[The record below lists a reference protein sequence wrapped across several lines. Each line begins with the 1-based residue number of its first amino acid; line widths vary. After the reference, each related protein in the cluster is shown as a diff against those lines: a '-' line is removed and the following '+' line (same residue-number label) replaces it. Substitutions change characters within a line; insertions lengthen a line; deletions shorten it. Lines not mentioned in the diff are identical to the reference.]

1 MALKAN
7 KSATRHLRPHA
18 VSTRM
23 RVRGRS
29 VARRT
34 FHSLGNP
41 QYRRFWVSLIVL
53 MAGVNMQMLAR
64 GQLAWDLTNDTFMVA
79 LVGSAFAPPILIFSV
94 FGGTFADRWNRK
106 KMIQYSQLA
115 ICVIAGFV
123 GFTIYMGWISIWI
136 LMVAGFAQGM
146 GWSFMMP
153 ARQSIIPQLVSKN
166 EITNAI
172 ALSASGMAL
181 MTLSGPGLGG
191 LAYAWI
197 GPANTYFLITGL
209 MFIAFL
215 MMSGVRVT
223 GDAVSKRQREEKVLS
238 AVWEGL
244 RYSARNKTI
253 LILFILLLS
262 TTMTSM
268 SFRSLMPAQVDLI
281 FGGDELELGILMSM
295 IGVGALLGSL
305 FIAGLTENVRRGI
318 ILLLATGMSAM
329 AILVSTFVSIFFVGM
344 VAMMVLGLGD
354 AGRRSLNA
362 SLLME
367 QADEEH
373 RGRVMGIYMLNFGLT
388 PIGAIPLGILAEATD
403 IRVAFAVAGCVLAA
417 SVLLT
422 WVMTPRIRRL

>member
-1 MALKAN
+1 
-7 KSATRHLRPHA
+7 
-18 VSTRM
+18 M

-34 FHSLGNP
+34 FHSLGN
-41 QYRRFWVSLIVL
+41 QAYRRFWVSLIVL

-64 GQLAWDLTNDTFMVA
+64 GQLAWDLTNDTFLVA
-79 LVGSAFAPPILIFSV
+79 LVGSAFAPPILLFSV
-94 FGGTFADRWNRK
+94 FGGTFADRWDRK
-106 KMIQYSQLA
+106 KMIQYSQFA
-115 ICVIAGFV
+115 ICIVAGSV
-123 GFTIYMGWISIWI
+123 GVAIWQGWISIWI
-136 LMVAGFAQGM
+136 LMVAGFAQGVC
-146 GWSFMMP
+146 WSFMMP
-153 ARQSIIPQLVSKN
+153 ARQSIIPQLVSKS

-181 MTLSGPGLGG
+181 MTLSGPGIGG

-197 GPANTYFLITGL
+197 GPAKTYFLIAGL

-215 MMSGVRVT
+215 LMGGVKVT
-223 GDAVSKRQREEKVLS
+223 GDPVSKKRREENVLN

-253 LILFILLLS
+253 LVLFILLLS

-268 SFRSLMPAQVDLI
+268 SFRSLMPAQVGI
-281 FGGDELELGILMSM
+281 VFGGGPRELGILMSM
-295 IGVGALLGSL
+295 IGVGALFGSL

-318 ILLLATGMSAM
+318 VLLLATGISAL
-329 AILVSTFVSIFFVGM
+329 AILVSTFVSIFI
-344 VAMMVLGLGD
+344 VAMFAMMFLGLGD

-388 PIGAIPLGILAEATD
+388 PIGAIPLGILARETS
-403 IRVAFAVAGCVLAA
+403 IQLAFAVAGCVLLT
-417 SVLLT
+417 SVILT
-422 WVMTPRIRRL
+422 WVLTSRIRSL

>member
-1 MALKAN
+1 
-7 KSATRHLRPHA
+7 
-18 VSTRM
+18 M

-34 FHSLGNP
+34 FHSLSNP
-41 QYRRFWVSLIVL
+41 AYRRFWVSLIVL

-64 GQLAWDLTNDTFMVA
+64 GQLAWELTNDTFMVA

-94 FGGTFADRWNRK
+94 FGGAFADRWDRK

-115 ICVIAGFV
+115 ICCIAGLV
-123 GFTIYMGWISIWI
+123 GLAIYTGVISIWI

-215 MMSGVRVT
+215 MMSGVTVT
-223 GDAVSKRQREEKVLS
+223 GEAVSKKRREEKVLS

-244 RYSARNKTI
+244 RYSARNRTI
-253 LILFILLLS
+253 LILFMLLLA

-281 FGGDELELGILMSM
+281 FGGGPTELGILMSM

-305 FIAGLTENVRRGI
+305 FIAGLTENVQRGVV
-318 ILLLATGMSAM
+318 LLVCTGLSAA
-329 AILVSTFVSIFFVGM
+329 AILVSTFVAFFFIAM
-344 VAMMVLGLGD
+344 FAMMVLGLGD

-362 SLLME
+362 SMLME
-367 QADEEH
+367 QADEDH

-403 IRVAFAVAGCVLAA
+403 IRVAFAVAGIILAVA
-417 SVLLT
+417 VLLT
-422 WVMTPRIRRL
+422 WVLTPRIRNL

>member
-1 MALKAN
+1 
-7 KSATRHLRPHA
+7 
-18 VSTRM
+18 M

-34 FHSLGNP
+34 FHSLGNSA
-41 QYRRFWVSLIVL
+41 YRRFWVSLIVL

-64 GQLAWDLTNDTFMVA
+64 GQLAWELTNDTFMVA

-94 FGGTFADRWNRK
+94 FGGTFADRWDRK
-106 KMIQYSQLA
+106 KMIQYSQLV
-115 ICVIAGFV
+115 ICCIAGLV
-123 GFTIYMGWISIWI
+123 GLAIYSGVISIWI
-136 LMVAGFAQGM
+136 LMLAGFAQGM

-166 EITNAI
+166 EMTNAI

-215 MMSGVRVT
+215 MMSGVTVT
-223 GDAVSKRQREEKVLS
+223 GNAAPSKRRENVLTD
-238 AVWEGL
+238 VWDGL
-244 RYSARNKTI
+244 RYSARNRTI
-253 LILFILLLS
+253 LILFMLLLA

-281 FGGDELELGILMSM
+281 FGGGARELGILMSM

-305 FIAGLTENVRRGI
+305 FIAGLTENVRRGVV
-318 ILLLATGMSAM
+318 LLVCTGLSAV
-329 AILVSTFVSIFFVGM
+329 AILVSTFVAFFVI
-344 VAMMVLGLGD
+344 AMLAMTVLGLGD

-362 SLLME
+362 SMLME
-367 QADEEH
+367 QSDEEH

-403 IRVAFAVAGCVLAA
+403 IRVAFAVAGIILALA
-417 SVLLT
+417 VLLT
-422 WVMTPRIRRL
+422 WVLTPRIRNL

>member
-1 MALKAN
+1 
-7 KSATRHLRPHA
+7 
-18 VSTRM
+18 
-23 RVRGRS
+23 
-29 VARRT
+29 
-34 FHSLGNP
+34 
-41 QYRRFWVSLIVL
+41 
-53 MAGVNMQMLAR
+53 MQMLAR

>member
-1 MALKAN
+1 
-7 KSATRHLRPHA
+7 
-18 VSTRM
+18 M
-23 RVRGRS
+23 RVSGRS

-34 FHSLGNP
+34 FHSLGNSA
-41 QYRRFWVSLIVL
+41 YRRFWFSLIIL

-64 GQLAWDLTNDTFMVA
+64 GQLAWDLTHDTFLVA
-79 LVGSAFAPPILIFSV
+79 LVGSAFAPPILLFSV
-94 FGGTFADRWNRK
+94 FGGTFADRWDRK
-106 KMIQYSQLA
+106 KMIQYSQFA
-115 ICVIAGFV
+115 ICIVAGSV
-123 GFTIYMGWISIWI
+123 GVAIWQGWISIWI
-136 LMVAGFAQGM
+136 LMVAGFGQGVC
-146 GWSFMMP
+146 WSFMMP
-153 ARQSIIPQLVSKN
+153 ARQSIIPQLVSKS

-181 MTLSGPGLGG
+181 MTLSGPGIGG

-197 GPANTYFLITGL
+197 GPANTYFVIAGL

-215 MMSGVRVT
+215 LMGGVKIT
-223 GDAVSKRQREEKVLS
+223 GEASSKKNREVKVLS
-238 AVWEGL
+238 AVWDGL

-253 LILFILLLS
+253 LVLFILLLS

-268 SFRSLMPAQVDLI
+268 SFRSLMPAQVGLI
-281 FGGDELELGILMSM
+281 FGGGPPELGILMSM
-295 IGVGALLGSL
+295 IGVGALFGSL
-305 FIAGLTENVRRGI
+305 FVAGLTANVRRGV
-318 ILLLATGMSAM
+318 ILLAATGLSAM
-329 AILVSTFVSIFFVGM
+329 AILVSSFVTIFFVAM

-403 IRVAFAVAGCVLAA
+403 IRVSFAVAGCILAA
-417 SVLLT
+417 SVILT
-422 WVMTPRIRRL
+422 WVLTPRIRRL

>member
-1 MALKAN
+1 
-7 KSATRHLRPHA
+7 
-18 VSTRM
+18 M
-23 RVRGRS
+23 RLRGRS

-34 FHSLGNP
+34 FHSLGNSA
-41 QYRRFWVSLIVL
+41 YRRFWFSLIVL

-94 FGGTFADRWNRK
+94 FGGTFADRWDRK
-106 KMIQYSQLA
+106 KMIQYSQFA
-115 ICVIAGFV
+115 ISIVAGTV
-123 GFTIYMGWISIWI
+123 GVAIWQGWISIWF
-136 LMVAGFAQGM
+136 LMVAGFAQGVC
-146 GWSFMMP
+146 WSFMMP
-153 ARQSIIPQLVSKN
+153 ARQSIIPQLVSKS

-191 LAYAWI
+191 LAYAWL

-209 MFIAFL
+209 MLIAFV
-215 MMSGVRVT
+215 MMAGVKIT
-223 GDAVSKRQREEKVLS
+223 GEAAALKRRQEAVLKE
-238 AVWEGL
+238 VWEGL
-244 RYSARNKTI
+244 QYSARNRTI
-253 LILFILLLS
+253 LILFMLLLA

-268 SFRSLMPAQVDLI
+268 SFRSLMPAQVDII
-281 FGGDELELGILMSM
+281 FGGGPRELGILMSM

-305 FIAGLTENVRRGI
+305 FIAGLTDNMRRGI
-318 ILLLATGMSAM
+318 VLLAATGLSAA
-329 AILVSTFVSIFFVGM
+329 AILVSTFVSIFFVAM
-344 VAMMVLGLGD
+344 IAMMVLGLGD

-362 SLLME
+362 AMLME

-417 SVLLT
+417 AVLLT
-422 WVMTPRIRRL
+422 WVLTPRIRRL

>member
-1 MALKAN
+1 MASKAD
-7 KSATRHLRPHA
+7 KPAVRHLRPHA

-29 VARRT
+29 AARRT

-41 QYRRFWVSLIVL
+41 AYRRFWVSLIIL
-53 MAGVNMQMLAR
+53 MAGVNMQMMAR
-64 GQLAWDLTNDTFMVA
+64 GQLAWDLTNDTFQVA

-94 FGGTFADRWNRK
+94 FGGAFADRWDRK

-115 ICVIAGFV
+115 ICGIAGFV
-123 GFTIYMGWISIWI
+123 GFTIYMEWISIWI
-136 LMVAGFAQGM
+136 LMAAGFAQGM

-166 EITNAI
+166 EVTNAI

-191 LAYAWI
+191 LAYGWL
-197 GPANTYFLITGL
+197 GPANTYFIITGL

-215 MMSGVRVT
+215 MMSGVNIT
-223 GDAVSKRQREEKVLS
+223 GEAVSKKRREEKVLS

-244 RYSARNKTI
+244 RYSARNRTI
-253 LILFILLLS
+253 LILFMLLLA

-268 SFRSLMPAQVDLI
+268 SFRSLMPAQVELI
-281 FGGDELELGILMSM
+281 FEGGPRQLGILMSM

-305 FIAGLTENVRRGI
+305 FIAGLTENVQRGVV
-318 ILLLATGMSAM
+318 LLVCTGLSAA
-329 AILVSTFVSIFFVGM
+329 AILVSTFVAFFVI
-344 VAMMVLGLGD
+344 AMFAMTVLGLGD

-362 SLLME
+362 AMLME

-403 IRVAFAVAGCVLAA
+403 IRVAFAVAGIVLAVA
-417 SVLLT
+417 VLLT
-422 WVMTPRIRRL
+422 WTLTPRIRRL

>member
-1 MALKAN
+1 
-7 KSATRHLRPHA
+7 
-18 VSTRM
+18 
-23 RVRGRS
+23 
-29 VARRT
+29 
-34 FHSLGNP
+34 
-41 QYRRFWVSLIVL
+41 

-64 GQLAWDLTNDTFMVA
+64 GQLAWDLTHDTFQVA

-94 FGGTFADRWNRK
+94 FGGAFADRWNRK

-115 ICVIAGFV
+115 ICVIAGSV
-123 GFTIYMGWISIWI
+123 GFAILTDKISIWI
-136 LMVAGFAQGM
+136 LMIAGFAQGM

-215 MMSGVRVT
+215 LMSGVKVT
-223 GDAVSKRQREEKVLS
+223 GEAVSKERREEKVLN

-281 FGGDELELGILMSM
+281 FGGGELELGILMSM

-344 VAMMVLGLGD
+344 IAMMVLGLGD

-362 SLLME
+362 SMLME
-367 QADEEH
+367 QSDEEH

-422 WVMTPRIRRL
+422 WVLTPRIRRL

>member
-1 MALKAN
+1 
-7 KSATRHLRPHA
+7 
-18 VSTRM
+18 M

-41 QYRRFWVSLIVL
+41 SYRRFWVSLIVL

-64 GQLAWDLTNDTFMVA
+64 AQLAWDLTHDTFMIA

-94 FGGTFADRWNRK
+94 FGGTFADRWDRK

-115 ICVIAGFV
+115 ICIIAGLV
-123 GFTIYMGWISIWI
+123 GLTILTDRISIWV
-136 LMVAGFAQGM
+136 LMTAGFAQGVC
-146 GWSFMMP
+146 WSFMMP
-153 ARQSIIPQLVSKN
+153 ARQSIIPQLVSKD

-191 LAYAWI
+191 LSYAFL

-215 MMSGVRVT
+215 LMTGVDISGDPAVR
-223 GDAVSKRQREEKVLS
+223 KRHEESVLS
-238 AVWEGL
+238 SVWEGL
-244 RYSARNKTI
+244 RYSARNRTI
-253 LILFILLLS
+253 LVLFILLLA

-268 SFRSLMPAQVDLI
+268 SFRALMPAQVDLI
-281 FGGDELELGILMSM
+281 FNGTELHLGILMSM

-305 FIAGLTENVRRGI
+305 FIAGLTSNVRRGLV
-318 ILLLATGMSAM
+318 LLGATGLSAM
-329 AILVSTFVSIFFVGM
+329 AILVSTFVSIFFV
-344 VAMMVLGLGD
+344 AMAAMAVLGLGD

-367 QADEEH
+367 QSDEEH

-388 PIGAIPLGILAEATD
+388 PIGAIPLGILAEQTSIQLA
-403 IRVAFAVAGCVLAA
+403 IGIAGCVLAA
-417 SVLLT
+417 AVILT
-422 WVMTPRIRRL
+422 WGLTSRIRSL

>member
-1 MALKAN
+1 MALKAH
-7 KSATRHLRPHA
+7 KSTVRHLRPHA

-34 FHSLGNP
+34 FQSLGNSA
-41 QYRRFWVSLIVL
+41 YRRFWVSLIVL

-79 LVGSAFAPPILIFSV
+79 LVGSAFAPPILVFSV
-94 FGGTFADRWNRK
+94 FGGTFADRWDRK

-115 ICVIAGFV
+115 ICCIAGLV
-123 GFTIYMGWISIWI
+123 GLAIFTERISIWI

-215 MMSGVRVT
+215 MMSGVTVT
-223 GDAVSKRQREEKVLS
+223 GEAVSKKRREEKVLN

-244 RYSARNKTI
+244 RYSARNRTI
-253 LILFILLLS
+253 LILFMLLLA

-281 FGGDELELGILMSM
+281 FGGGAKELGILMSM

-305 FIAGLTENVRRGI
+305 FIAGLTENVQRGVV
-318 ILLLATGMSAM
+318 LLACTGLSAA
-329 AILVSTFVSIFFVGM
+329 AILVSTFVAFFFIAM
-344 VAMMVLGLGD
+344 FAMMVLGLGD

-362 SLLME
+362 SMLME
-367 QADEEH
+367 QADEDH

-403 IRVAFAVAGCVLAA
+403 IRVAFAVAGIVLALA
-417 SVLLT
+417 VLLT
-422 WVMTPRIRRL
+422 WTLTPRIRNL

>member
-7 KSATRHLRPHA
+7 KPATRHLRPHA

-34 FHSLGNP
+34 FHSLGN
-41 QYRRFWVSLIVL
+41 QAYRRFWVSLIVL

-64 GQLAWDLTNDTFMVA
+64 GQLAWDLTNDTFLVA
-79 LVGSAFAPPILIFSV
+79 LVGSAFAPPILLFSV
-94 FGGTFADRWNRK
+94 FGGTFADRWDRK
-106 KMIQYSQLA
+106 KMIQYSQFA
-115 ICVIAGFV
+115 ICIVAGSV
-123 GFTIYMGWISIWI
+123 GVAIWQGWISIWI
-136 LMVAGFAQGM
+136 LMVAGFAQGVC
-146 GWSFMMP
+146 WSFMMP
-153 ARQSIIPQLVSKN
+153 ARQSIIPQLVSKS

-181 MTLSGPGLGG
+181 MTLSGPGIGG

-197 GPANTYFLITGL
+197 GPAKTYFLIAGL

-215 MMSGVRVT
+215 LMGGVKIT
-223 GDAVSKRQREEKVLS
+223 GEASSKKNREVKVLS
-238 AVWEGL
+238 AVWDGL

-268 SFRSLMPAQVDLI
+268 SFRSLMPAQVGLI
-281 FGGDELELGILMSM
+281 FGGGPHELGILMSM
-295 IGVGALLGSL
+295 IGVGALFGSL
-305 FIAGLTENVRRGI
+305 FVAGLTENVRRGV
-318 ILLLATGMSAM
+318 ILLAATVLSAM
-329 AILVSTFVSIFFVGM
+329 AILVSSFVSIFFVAM
-344 VAMMVLGLGD
+344 IAMMVLGLGD

-388 PIGAIPLGILAEATD
+388 PIGAIPLGILAKHTSIEL
-403 IRVAFAVAGCVLAA
+403 AFAVAGCVLLT
-417 SVLLT
+417 SVILT
-422 WVMTPRIRRL
+422 WVLTSRIRRL

>member
-1 MALKAN
+1 
-7 KSATRHLRPHA
+7 
-18 VSTRM
+18 M

-41 QYRRFWVSLIVL
+41 GYRRFWVSLIIL

-64 GQLAWDLTNDTFMVA
+64 GQLAWELTNDTFQVA

-94 FGGTFADRWNRK
+94 FGGAFADRWDRK

-115 ICVIAGFV
+115 ISGIAGMV
-123 GFTIYMGWISIWI
+123 ALSIYMDWISIWI

-146 GWSFMMP
+146 CWSFMMP
-153 ARQSIIPQLVSKN
+153 ARQSIIPQLVGKN

-181 MTLSGPGLGG
+181 MTLSGPGIGG
-191 LAYAWI
+191 LAYAWV
-197 GPANTYFLITGL
+197 GPANTYLLIASL

-215 MMSGVRVT
+215 MMSGVTVT
-223 GDAVSKRQREEKVLS
+223 DEAVSKKRREEKVMS

-281 FGGDELELGILMSM
+281 FGGESLQLGILMSM

-305 FIAGLTENVRRGI
+305 FIAGLTENVRRGVV
-318 ILLLATGMSAM
+318 LLAATGLSAL
-329 AILVSTFVSIFFVGM
+329 AILVSTFVSIFIVAM
-344 VAMMVLGLGD
+344 VAMIVLGLGD

-367 QADEEH
+367 QSDEEH

-403 IRVAFAVAGCVLAA
+403 IRLAFAVAGIVLAV
-417 SVLLT
+417 SVLLA
-422 WVMTPRIRRL
+422 WVLTSRIRRL

>member
-1 MALKAN
+1 
-7 KSATRHLRPHA
+7 
-18 VSTRM
+18 
-23 RVRGRS
+23 
-29 VARRT
+29 
-34 FHSLGNP
+34 
-41 QYRRFWVSLIVL
+41 

-64 GQLAWDLTNDTFMVA
+64 GQLAWELTENTFQVA

-94 FGGTFADRWNRK
+94 FGGAFADRWDRK

-115 ICVIAGFV
+115 ICCIAGLV
-123 GFTIYMGWISIWI
+123 GFAIYTGVISIWI
-136 LMVAGFAQGM
+136 LMLAGFAQGM

-215 MMSGVRVT
+215 MMSGVTVT
-223 GDAVSKRQREEKVLS
+223 GEAVSKRRREEKVLN

-244 RYSARNKTI
+244 RYSARNRTI
-253 LILFILLLS
+253 LILFMLLLA

-268 SFRSLMPAQVDLI
+268 SFRSLMPAQVSLI
-281 FGGDELELGILMSM
+281 FGGGELELGILMSM

-305 FIAGLTENVRRGI
+305 FIAGLTENVQRGVV
-318 ILLLATGMSAM
+318 LLVCTGLSAA
-329 AILVSTFVSIFFVGM
+329 AILVSTFVAFFVIAM
-344 VAMMVLGLGD
+344 FAMMVLGLGD

-362 SLLME
+362 SMLME

-403 IRVAFAVAGCVLAA
+403 IRVAFAVAGIVLAVA
-417 SVLLT
+417 VLLT
-422 WVMTPRIRRL
+422 WTLTPRIRSL

>member
-1 MALKAN
+1 
-7 KSATRHLRPHA
+7 
-18 VSTRM
+18 
-23 RVRGRS
+23 
-29 VARRT
+29 
-34 FHSLGNP
+34 
-41 QYRRFWVSLIVL
+41 
-53 MAGVNMQMLAR
+53 MQMLAR
-64 GQLAWDLTNDTFMVA
+64 GQLAWDLTENTFQVA

-115 ICVIAGFV
+115 ICAIAGFV
-123 GFTIYMGWISIWI
+123 GFTIYMDWISIWI
-136 LMVAGFAQGM
+136 LMAAGFAQGM

-215 MMSGVRVT
+215 MMSGVQIT
-223 GDAVSKRQREEKVLS
+223 GEAVSKDRREEKVLN
-238 AVWEGL
+238 AVWDGL
-244 RYSARNKTI
+244 RYSARNRTI
-253 LILFILLLS
+253 LILFVLLLA

-268 SFRSLMPAQVDLI
+268 SFRSLMPAQVSLI
-281 FGGDELELGILMSM
+281 FGGEARELGILMSM

-305 FIAGLTENVRRGI
+305 FIAGLTENVRRGVV
-318 ILLLATGMSAM
+318 LLVCTGLSAA
-329 AILVSTFVSIFFVGM
+329 AILVSTFVAFFFIAM
-344 VAMMVLGLGD
+344 IAMMVLGLGD

-362 SLLME
+362 SMLME

-403 IRVAFAVAGCVLAA
+403 IRVAFAVAGIVLALA
-417 SVLLT
+417 VLFT
-422 WVMTPRIRRL
+422 WVLTPRIRRL

>member
-1 MALKAN
+1 
-7 KSATRHLRPHA
+7 
-18 VSTRM
+18 M

-29 VARRT
+29 AARRT

-41 QYRRFWVSLIVL
+41 AYRRFWVSLIIL
-53 MAGVNMQMLAR
+53 MAGVNMQMMAR

-79 LVGSAFAPPILIFSV
+79 LVGSAFAPPILVFSV
-94 FGGTFADRWNRK
+94 FGGAFADRWDRK

-115 ICVIAGFV
+115 ICGIAGLV
-123 GFTIYMGWISIWI
+123 GLAILTEAISIWI
-136 LMVAGFAQGM
+136 LMLAGFAQGM

-191 LAYAWI
+191 LAYGWL
-197 GPANTYFLITGL
+197 GPANTYFIITGL
-209 MFIAFL
+209 MFVAFL
-215 MMSGVRVT
+215 MMSGVQVT
-223 GDAVSKRQREEKVLS
+223 GEAVSKKRREEKVLN

-244 RYSARNKTI
+244 RYSASNRTI
-253 LILFILLLS
+253 LILFLLLLA

-268 SFRSLMPAQVDLI
+268 SFRSLMPAQVELI
-281 FGGDELELGILMSM
+281 FEGGPRQLGVLMSM
-295 IGVGALLGSL
+295 IGFGALLGSL
-305 FIAGLTENVRRGI
+305 FIAGLTENVRRGVV
-318 ILLLATGMSAM
+318 LLACTGLSAA
-329 AILVSTFVSIFFVGM
+329 AILVSTFVAFFIIAM
-344 VAMMVLGLGD
+344 FAMMVLGLGD

-362 SLLME
+362 AMLME

-403 IRVAFAVAGCVLAA
+403 IRVAFAVAGIILAVA
-417 SVLLT
+417 VLLT
-422 WVMTPRIRRL
+422 WTLTPRIRRL

>member
-7 KSATRHLRPHA
+7 KPATRHLRPHA

-34 FHSLGNP
+34 FHSLGNSA
-41 QYRRFWVSLIVL
+41 YRRFWFSLIIL

-79 LVGSAFAPPILIFSV
+79 LVGSAFAPPILLFSV
-94 FGGTFADRWNRK
+94 FGGTFAARWDRK
-106 KMIQYSQLA
+106 KMIQYSQFA
-115 ICVIAGFV
+115 ICIVAGSV
-123 GFTIYMGWISIWI
+123 GVAIWQGWISIWI
-136 LMVAGFAQGM
+136 LMVAGFGQGVC
-146 GWSFMMP
+146 WSFMMP
-153 ARQSIIPQLVSKN
+153 ARQSIIPQLVSKS

-181 MTLSGPGLGG
+181 MTLSGPGIGG

-197 GPANTYFLITGL
+197 GPANTYFLIAGL

-215 MMSGVRVT
+215 LMGGVKIT
-223 GDAVSKRQREEKVLS
+223 GEASSKKNREVKVLS
-238 AVWEGL
+238 AVWDGL

-253 LILFILLLS
+253 LVLFILLLS

-268 SFRSLMPAQVDLI
+268 SFRSLMPAQVGLI
-281 FGGDELELGILMSM
+281 FGGGPPELGILMSM
-295 IGVGALLGSL
+295 IGVGALFGSL
-305 FIAGLTENVRRGI
+305 FVAGLTANVRRGV
-318 ILLLATGMSAM
+318 ILLAATGLSAM
-329 AILVSTFVSIFFVGM
+329 AILVSSFVTIFFVAM

-403 IRVAFAVAGCVLAA
+403 IRVSFAVAGCILAA
-417 SVLLT
+417 SVILT
-422 WVMTPRIRRL
+422 WVLTPRIRRL

>member
-1 MALKAN
+1 
-7 KSATRHLRPHA
+7 
-18 VSTRM
+18 M

-34 FHSLGNP
+34 FQSLGNSA
-41 QYRRFWVSLIVL
+41 YRRFWVSLIVL

-79 LVGSAFAPPILIFSV
+79 LVGSAFAPPILVFSV
-94 FGGTFADRWNRK
+94 FGGTFADRWDRK

-115 ICVIAGFV
+115 ICCIAGLV
-123 GFTIYMGWISIWI
+123 GIAIYTGVISIWI

-215 MMSGVRVT
+215 MMSGVTVT
-223 GDAVSKRQREEKVLS
+223 GEAVSKKRREEKVLN

-244 RYSARNKTI
+244 RYSARNRTI
-253 LILFILLLS
+253 LILFMLLLA

-281 FGGDELELGILMSM
+281 FGGGAKELGILMSM

-305 FIAGLTENVRRGI
+305 FIAGLTENVQRGVV
-318 ILLLATGMSAM
+318 LLACTGLSAA
-329 AILVSTFVSIFFVGM
+329 AILVSTFVAFFFIAM
-344 VAMMVLGLGD
+344 FAMMVLGLGD

-362 SLLME
+362 SMLME
-367 QADEEH
+367 QADEDH

-403 IRVAFAVAGCVLAA
+403 IRVAFAVAGIVLALA
-417 SVLLT
+417 VLLT
-422 WVMTPRIRRL
+422 WTLTPRIRNL

>member
-1 MALKAN
+1 MALKAH
-7 KSATRHLRPHA
+7 KSTVRHLRPHA

-34 FHSLGNP
+34 FQSLGNSA
-41 QYRRFWVSLIVL
+41 YRRFWVSLIVL

-79 LVGSAFAPPILIFSV
+79 LVGSAFAPPILVFSV
-94 FGGTFADRWNRK
+94 FGGTFADRWDRK

-115 ICVIAGFV
+115 ICCIAGLV
-123 GFTIYMGWISIWI
+123 GIAIYTGVISIWI

-215 MMSGVRVT
+215 MMSGVTVT
-223 GDAVSKRQREEKVLS
+223 GEAVSKKRREEKVLN

-244 RYSARNKTI
+244 RYSARNRTI
-253 LILFILLLS
+253 LILFMLLLA

-281 FGGDELELGILMSM
+281 FGGGAKELGILMSM

-305 FIAGLTENVRRGI
+305 FIAGLTENVQRGVV
-318 ILLLATGMSAM
+318 LLACTGLSAA
-329 AILVSTFVSIFFVGM
+329 AILVSTFVAFFFIAM
-344 VAMMVLGLGD
+344 FAMMVLGLGD

-362 SLLME
+362 SMLME
-367 QADEEH
+367 QADEDH

-403 IRVAFAVAGCVLAA
+403 IRVAFAVAGIVLALA
-417 SVLLT
+417 VLLT
-422 WVMTPRIRRL
+422 WTLTPRIRNL

>member
-1 MALKAN
+1 M
-7 KSATRHLRPHA
+7 
-18 VSTRM
+18 
-23 RVRGRS
+23 
-29 VARRT
+29 
-34 FHSLGNP
+34 
-41 QYRRFWVSLIVL
+41 L

-64 GQLAWDLTNDTFMVA
+64 GQLAWELTNDTFMVA

-94 FGGTFADRWNRK
+94 FGGAFADRWDRK

-115 ICVIAGFV
+115 ICCIAGLV
-123 GFTIYMGWISIWI
+123 GLAIYTGVISIWI
-136 LMVAGFAQGM
+136 LMLAGFAQGM

-153 ARQSIIPQLVSKN
+153 ARQSIIPQLVSKS

-215 MMSGVRVT
+215 MMSGVTVT
-223 GDAVSKRQREEKVLS
+223 GEAVSKKRREEKVLS

-244 RYSARNKTI
+244 RYSARNRTI
-253 LILFILLLS
+253 LILFMLLLA

-281 FGGDELELGILMSM
+281 FGGGPTELGILMSM

-305 FIAGLTENVRRGI
+305 FIAGLTENVQRGVV
-318 ILLLATGMSAM
+318 LLVCTGLSAA
-329 AILVSTFVSIFFVGM
+329 AILVSTFVAFFFIAM
-344 VAMMVLGLGD
+344 FAMMVLGLGD

-362 SLLME
+362 SMLME
-367 QADEEH
+367 QADEDH

-403 IRVAFAVAGCVLAA
+403 IRVAFAVAGIVLAVA
-417 SVLLT
+417 VLLT
-422 WVMTPRIRRL
+422 WVLTPRIRNL

>member
-1 MALKAN
+1 
-7 KSATRHLRPHA
+7 
-18 VSTRM
+18 M

-29 VARRT
+29 AARRT

-41 QYRRFWVSLIVL
+41 AYRRFWVSLIIL
-53 MAGVNMQMLAR
+53 MAGVNMQMMAR
-64 GQLAWDLTNDTFMVA
+64 GQLAWDLTNDTFQVA

-94 FGGTFADRWNRK
+94 FGGAFADRWDRK

-115 ICVIAGFV
+115 ISCIAGLV
-123 GFTIYMGWISIWI
+123 GLAIYTDVISIWI

-191 LAYAWI
+191 LAYGWL
-197 GPANTYFLITGL
+197 GPANTYFIITGL
-209 MFIAFL
+209 MLIAFL
-215 MMSGVRVT
+215 MMSGVNVT
-223 GDAVSKRQREEKVLS
+223 GDAVSKKRSEEKVLN

-244 RYSARNKTI
+244 RYSARNRTI
-253 LILFILLLS
+253 LILFLLLLA

-268 SFRSLMPAQVDLI
+268 SFRSLMPAQVELI
-281 FGGDELELGILMSM
+281 FEGGPRQLGILMSM

-318 ILLLATGMSAM
+318 VLLSCTGLSAI
-329 AILVSTFVSIFFVGM
+329 AILVSTFVEFFVIAIF
-344 VAMMVLGLGD
+344 AMIVLGLGD

-362 SLLME
+362 AMLME

-403 IRVAFAVAGCVLAA
+403 IRVAFAVAGIVLAVA
-417 SVLLT
+417 VLLVWT
-422 WVMTPRIRRL
+422 LTPRIRSL

>member
-136 LMVAGFAQGM
+136 LMIAGFAQGM

>member
-1 MALKAN
+1 
-7 KSATRHLRPHA
+7 
-18 VSTRM
+18 M

-34 FHSLGNP
+34 FQSLGNSA
-41 QYRRFWVSLIVL
+41 YRRFWVSLIVL

-79 LVGSAFAPPILIFSV
+79 LVGSAFAPPILVFSV
-94 FGGTFADRWNRK
+94 FGGTFADRWDRK

-115 ICVIAGFV
+115 ICCIAGLV
-123 GFTIYMGWISIWI
+123 GIAIYTGVISIWI

-215 MMSGVRVT
+215 MMSGVTVT
-223 GDAVSKRQREEKVLS
+223 GEAVSKKRREEKVLN

-244 RYSARNKTI
+244 RYSARNRTI
-253 LILFILLLS
+253 LILFMLLLA

-281 FGGDELELGILMSM
+281 FGGGAKELGILMSM

-305 FIAGLTENVRRGI
+305 FIAGLTENVQRGVV
-318 ILLLATGMSAM
+318 LLACTGLSAA
-329 AILVSTFVSIFFVGM
+329 AILVSTFVAFFFIAM
-344 VAMMVLGLGD
+344 FAMMVLGLGD

-362 SLLME
+362 SMLME
-367 QADEEH
+367 QADEDH

-403 IRVAFAVAGCVLAA
+403 IRVAFAVAGIVLAVA
-417 SVLLT
+417 VLLT
-422 WVMTPRIRRL
+422 WVLTPRIRNL

>member
-1 MALKAN
+1 
-7 KSATRHLRPHA
+7 
-18 VSTRM
+18 M

-64 GQLAWDLTNDTFMVA
+64 GQLAWDLTHDTFQVA

-94 FGGTFADRWNRK
+94 FGGAFADRWDRK

-115 ICVIAGFV
+115 ICIIAGSV
-123 GFTIYMGWISIWI
+123 GFAILTDKISIWI
-136 LMVAGFAQGM
+136 LMIAGFAQGM

-215 MMSGVRVT
+215 LMSGVKVT
-223 GDAVSKRQREEKVLS
+223 GEAVSKKRREEKVLN

-281 FGGDELELGILMSM
+281 FGGESLQLGILMSM

-318 ILLLATGMSAM
+318 VLLVATGLSAM
-329 AILVSTFVSIFFVGM
+329 AILVSTFVSIFFVAM

-367 QADEEH
+367 QSDEEH

-388 PIGAIPLGILAEATD
+388 PIGAIPLGHIGGGD
-403 IRVAFAVAGCVLAA
+403 GHQ
-417 SVLLT
+417 S
-422 WVMTPRIRRL
+422 RIRGCRLCIGSFGFADVGSDTADQAAVV